1 MKTIAF
7 HNLGCKVNSYE
18 QEIMRQLAEERGYR
32 VVDFTQDADVYVINT
47 CTVTNIADRKS
58 RQMLH
63 RAKQK
68 NPNAVV
74 VAVGCYVQTGIGT
87 IEKDPCVDIAIGN
100 NHKAQLMD
108 ILERYEAEHRQLIV
122 RDAMEDL
129 CGYETMRLSTAT
141 EHTRAYIKIQDGCN
155 QFCSYCLI
163 PYARGRVRSRGA
175 DDILEEVRNMV
186 ALGCLEVVL
195 TGIHISSYGIDL
207 DPEGWREGLQKRRE
221 GTEGADAPMIDY
233 AGRSLLIEL
242 MEEICKV
249 PGLKRLRVSSLEP
262 RIITEENARRMAAL
276 PQLCPHFHLSLQSGC
291 DTTLKAMNRHYTAAE
306 YARSVG
312 LLRRFFEAPAIT
324 TDVIVGFPG
333 ESEADFA
340 ESLRF
345 LEETDFY
352 MIHVFKYSRRKGTAA
367 DRRGEQVSAEDKSV
381 RSDAVLALTAHQAKR
396 FRETYVGRT
405 AEVLWEEN
413 QVRGGIL
420 TRIGHTPDY
429 IMVSLPASH
438 ATQPVGS
445 IETVRIASLADDG
458 VLVAEP
464 E

>member
-1 MKTIAF
+1 
-7 HNLGCKVNSYE
+7 
-18 QEIMRQLAEERGYR
+18 
-32 VVDFTQDADVYVINT
+32 
-47 CTVTNIADRKS
+47 
-58 RQMLH
+58 
-63 RAKQK
+63 
-68 NPNAVV
+68 
-74 VAVGCYVQTGIGT
+74 
-87 IEKDPCVDIAIGN
+87 
-100 NHKAQLMD
+100 
-108 ILERYEAEHRQLIV
+108 
-122 RDAMEDL
+122 
-129 CGYETMRLSTAT
+129 
-141 EHTRAYIKIQDGCN
+141 
-155 QFCSYCLI
+155 
-163 PYARGRVRSRGA
+163 
-175 DDILEEVRNMV
+175 
-186 ALGCLEVVL
+186 
-195 TGIHISSYGIDL
+195 
-207 DPEGWREGLQKRRE
+207 
-221 GTEGADAPMIDY
+221 MIDY

-306 YARSVG
+306 YARSVS

-381 RSDAVLALTAHQAKR
+381 RSDAVLALTARQAKR
-396 FRETYVGRT
+396 FRERYVGRT
-405 AEVLWEEN
+405 AEVLWEED
-413 QVRGGIL
+413 QKRSGIL
-420 TRIGHTPDY
+420 CRVGHTPDY
-429 IMVSLPASH
+429 VSVSIPA
-438 ATQPVGS
+438 AQAARPVGS